1 MARAGGGFGTNLEG
15 SVEGPQG
22 VGGLDFQCAGGLA
35 GGQLGEFGKDALY
48 MLWYDKLH
56 LHGKFSHCGFAAEG
70 EGDGEFA
77 IRRDFK

>member
-35 GGQLGEFGKDALY
+35 GGQLGKFGKDALY
-48 MLWYDKLH
+48 V
-56 LHGKFSHCGFAAEG
+56 
-70 EGDGEFA
+70 
-77 IRRDFK
+77 